1 MVLRKAKQIE
11 ESGKVGC
18 SFVRQ
23 DKHAYGLVCVTILFV
38 GSFTGNG
45 YSQK

>member
-1 MVLRKAKQIE
+1 MVLRKANQIE

-23 DKHAYGLVCVTILFV
+23 DKRAYDLVCVTILFV